1 MWLPRQPHLNDNI
14 FTFYP
19 FTQYA
24 PALEITELPPAR
36 FPLFAGPIFAREA
49 FVAPRRPRHYLQ
61 RAVYAT
67 GMFILMCT
75 AWLVLAGTQTIGTIG
90 DMARFGSILFQI
102 LAPLQLALVAFL
114 SGLRSASAVA
124 QEKDRGTLILLL
136 MTRMT
141 NTELVIG
148 KLLASLLDVT
158 VMLWAALPVFALI
171 VLLGGISIE
180 QVLRVFAVSIAT
192 MLITGS
198 WGNMIALRNEKTFQ
212 TLAWTAIGIVLWT
225 GLAEALVLGLTSLG
239 VAQASLIGVA
249 LSPARAILAA
259 ARPALVE
266 PSSFDLIGNGVSW
279 YLLATLGA
287 ALLLNVVAVLRVRVW
302 NPSRE
307 AHAAPAPANATTN
320 IFGEVP
326 ALPATHVDALQGQK
340 VDHNKRHR
348 EVWHNPILWREIR
361 TGAYGKKL
369 ILVRLA
375 YLLIFGLTL
384 AALYN
389 SIATGA
395 ALKHQSSTEIAL
407 PVAAR
412 PLAPFFLVSMVI
424 INALAVTS
432 ITTERD
438 GKAIDLLLVTD
449 LKPQEFIFGKLGGVA
464 WVTKEMILLPAL
476 LCVILC
482 ASGGLS
488 IENLLYL
495 LGSLLVLDLFAAML
509 GIHCG
514 MHYANSRTAI
524 GASLGTIFFLFL
536 GVATC
541 IVIMLS
547 FAGSFSSQLPA
558 FLAFIGGGVIG
569 LYVVL
574 GIRNPSSAIAA
585 TSILLPFT
593 TFYTITSFLLGY
605 PLTVFVMIA
614 FMYGFATAS
623 LLIPALSAFDFAMGR
638 SKGAEEE

>member
-1 MWLPRQPHLNDNI
+1 M
-14 FTFYP
+14 
-19 FTQYA
+19 
-24 PALEITELPPAR
+24 
-36 FPLFAGPIFAREA
+36 FAGPIFAREA
-49 FVAPRRPRHYLQ
+49 YVAPRRPRHYLQ

-67 GMFILMCT
+67 GLFILMCT
-75 AWLVLAGTQTIGTIG
+75 AWLVLAGTQTISTIG

-114 SGLRSASAVA
+114 SGLRSASSVA

-141 NTELVIG
+141 NTELVVG
-148 KLLASLLDVT
+148 KLLASLLDVAT
-158 VMLWAALPVFALI
+158 MLWAALPVFALI
-171 VLLGGISIE
+171 VLFGGVSFE
-180 QVLRVFAVSIAT
+180 QVWRVFAVTIAT
-192 MLITGS
+192 MLVTGS
-198 WGNMIALRNEKTFQ
+198 WGSTIALRNEKTFQ

-225 GLAEALVLGLTSLG
+225 GLAEALTLGLASLG
-239 VAQASLIGVA
+239 YAQASLWGVA

-266 PSSFDLIGNGVSW
+266 PSSLDFAGNGVTW
-279 YLLATLGA
+279 YLLSALGA
-287 ALLLNVVAVLRVRVW
+287 ALLLNVIGVLRVRVW

-307 AHAAPAPANATTN
+307 ARATPVAATTEE
-320 IFGEVP
+320 GE
-326 ALPATHVDALQGQK
+326 LPATHVDALHGQRI
-340 VDHNKRHR
+340 DHGKRHR
-348 EVWHNPILWREIR
+348 EVWHNPILWREVC

-375 YLLIFGLTL
+375 YLVIFGLTL
-384 AALYN
+384 AALYS

-395 ALKHQSSTEIAL
+395 ALKHQSSAEVAL

-449 LKPQEFIFGKLGGVA
+449 LKPKEFIFGKLGGVA
-464 WVTKEMILLPAL
+464 WVTKEMILLPVL

-482 ASGGLS
+482 AAGGLTV
-488 IENLLYL
+488 ENLLYL
-495 LGSLLVLDLFAAML
+495 LGSLLVLDVFAAML

-524 GASLGTIFFLFL
+524 GVSLGTIFFLFL

-585 TSILLPFT
+585 TAILLPFT

-605 PLTVFVMIA
+605 PLTVFLMIA
-614 FMYGFATAS
+614 FMYGFATAA
-623 LLIPALSAFDFAMGR
+623 LLVPALSAFDFAMGR